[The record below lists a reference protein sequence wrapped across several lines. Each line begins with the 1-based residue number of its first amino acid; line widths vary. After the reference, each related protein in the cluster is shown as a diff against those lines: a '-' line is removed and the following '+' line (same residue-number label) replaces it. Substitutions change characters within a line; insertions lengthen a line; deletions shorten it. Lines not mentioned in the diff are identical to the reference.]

1 MPKRPADAPLGVRRA
16 RRSRVAGGPVE
27 TDPSDLELDAHAA
40 TESPDGDEDYDFAG
54 LDDALDE

>member
-1 MPKRPADAPLGVRRA
+1 
-16 RRSRVAGGPVE
+16 VE